1 MTHDLI
7 TIAGG
12 VLYCRQCKQTW
23 EKTAHHLARQTDCIG
38 EFPSYP
44 LYTARQ
50 SSADVLGKALIEKWI
65 KETGDYE

>member
-23 EKTAHHLARQTDCIG
+23 EKAAHHLARQTECIG
-38 EFPSYP
+38 DFPRV
-44 LYTARQ
+44 RQ
-50 SSADVLGKALIEKWI
+50 IDAESLGAKLIDRWL
-65 KETGDYE
+65 KEIGRE